1 MLLVNEDCKYWLFE
15 MKSEANWLSFSL
27 LNMLKNYG
35 NFYKV
40 YNKFIIL
47 KLFKKHKSN
56 FFLIEID
63 Y

>member
-35 NFYKV
+35 NFYIV
-40 YNKFIIL
+40 YN
-47 KLFKKHKSN
+47 
-56 FFLIEID
+56 IEII
-63 Y
+63 